1 MAIAIRCRWAVASHT
16 VLADLAAVFNSPG
29 DWDQLDMSSIRG
41 PQSTPRLRS
50 GDTIQSPT
58 PNGHGS
64 GGFISM
70 PTPSPE
76 TATTNV
82 REAVTP
88 PEGGGIAVLRNR
100 PFLLL
105 WLAQLSTQVGG
116 NMVMLGLLV
125 IITSTYSGSKIA
137 ISVLLLC
144 FLAPAIVFSALAGVF
159 VDQVDKRLVLVITN
173 VLRGVAF
180 VAVFLVSSN
189 LLLLYLLMILVSTL
203 TTFFG
208 PAEASM
214 IPFVVPRSQLLAAN
228 GLFALTSNAAFALGF
243 ALFGPFVIAIAGPQT
258 LILIV
263 AVLYFVAAVF
273 CVILPTSLPPEPPP
287 PLLPSTLPFSL
298 PAALP
303 RPVSKVTSGHTAVV
317 AGKAVKGTFGQL
329 VEGISYIREHHN
341 VGWSLSYMGVTGA
354 LIGILAVLG
363 PDFARTS
370 LGLGDK
376 GLVVVVLPLG
386 VGIVTGV
393 LSVNVYGHNFPRR
406 RIIEVGLIVL
416 GLLLA
421 LLSGLGS
428 IWHFLNVQVAAA
440 AGGSSL
446 QDLNQALSLLSIVV
460 AIAFVSGICYAVVA
474 ISAQTQLQEELPEE
488 VRGRVFGILNMLV
501 SVSSLLPIMVVGPA
515 ADFFGSSAVLL
526 AVSLVVSA
534 WGLASAIR
542 RGREKPA

>member
-1 MAIAIRCRWAVASHT
+1 
-16 VLADLAAVFNSPG
+16 
-29 DWDQLDMSSIRG
+29 
-41 PQSTPRLRS
+41 
-50 GDTIQSPT
+50 
-58 PNGHGS
+58 
-64 GGFISM
+64 M
-70 PTPSPE
+70 PTPPPE
-76 TATTNV
+76 TAATNAPDAGT
-82 REAVTP
+82 R
-88 PEGGGIAVLRNR
+88 PEGGSIAVLRNR

-159 VDQVDKRLVLVITN
+159 VDRVDKRLVLVVTN
-173 VLRGVAF
+173 LLRGVAF

-189 LLLLYLLMILVSTL
+189 LLSLYLLMILVSTL

-214 IPFVVPRSQLLAAN
+214 IPYLVPRSQLLAAN
-228 GLFALTSNAAFALGF
+228 GLFALTTNAAFALGF

-263 AVLYFVAAVF
+263 AALYFVAAVF

-287 PLLPSTLPFSL
+287 PLLPSSLPFSL

-303 RPVSKVTSGHTAVV
+303 RPASKGASGHTVVV
-317 AGKAVKGTFGQL
+317 AGEAVKGTFGQL
-329 VEGISYIREHHN
+329 VEGISYIREHRN

-363 PDFARTS
+363 PDFAKTS

-393 LSVNVYGHNFPRR
+393 LAVNLYGHNFQRR
-406 RIIEVGLIVL
+406 RIIEAGLIVL

-421 LLSGLGS
+421 LLSCLGS
-428 IWHFLNVQVAAA
+428 IWRFLNVQIAAA
-440 AGGSSL
+440 AGANGL
-446 QDLNQALSLLSIVV
+446 QDLSQVLSLLSIVI
-460 AIAFVSGICYAVVA
+460 AIAFVSGVCYAVVA

-515 ADFFGSSAVLL
+515 ADFFGASAVLL
-526 AVSLVVSA
+526 AVSLVVTA
-534 WGLASAIR
+534 WGLASAVR
-542 RGREKPA
+542 RGGKGRRQSPPEALQAS